1 MSRFPSTPWKPHEPR
16 FILPT
21 FAGLE
26 CRLGL
31 SIPVW
36 YRPLDLRY
44 LRSLVG
50 GSLRK
55 NLLETLKDLGPE
67 LTSLVASGFSSKLRF
82 KLHVLSR
89 NGEYLASYEVP
100 SAYKPRASFELDLSK
115 LLADMK
121 LPDDDYLVVAV
132 MSRGRMD
139 GYRSSPASYSI
150 TYIDQ
155 DNVAIY
161 RTGAFARPLNEGRL
175 KSHVGFTG
183 INPKVIATSE
193 VVSGLMLINHSSDP
207 EYAFAARPNSV
218 MIRED
223 GERLEGDFG
232 EIPPLGAREMSVADI
247 FGNRVFDFLK
257 PFEGRGTTVTT
268 CMGVTL
274 ASLHVQRANDNR
286 RTLLG
291 IEHSRPAHMNLAGIL
306 QH

>member
-1 MSRFPSTPWKPHEPR
+1 M
-16 FILPT
+16 
-21 FAGLE
+21 
-26 CRLGL
+26 
-31 SIPVW
+31 
-36 YRPLDLRY
+36 
-44 LRSLVG
+44 
-50 GSLRK
+50 
-55 NLLETLKDLGPE
+55 
-67 LTSLVASGFSSKLRF
+67 SLVASGFSSKLRF

-89 NGEYLASYEVP
+89 NGEYLRFYDVP
-100 SAYKPRASFELDLSK
+100 SGYKPRASFELDLSK

-132 MSRGRMD
+132 LSRGRMD
-139 GYRSSPASYSI
+139 ARRSPGSFSM
-150 TYIDQ
+150 TYVDQ

-183 INPKVIATSE
+183 IDPKVIATSE

-207 EYAFAARPNSV
+207 EYAFAARPELGPDP
-218 MIRED
+218 RRRRTT
-223 GERLEGDFG
+223 GGRFRGDTS
-232 EIPPLGAREMSVADI
+232 LGAREMSVADI

-257 PFEGRGTTVTT
+257 PFDGRGTTVTT

-291 IEHSRPAHMNLAGIL
+291 IEHSRPAHINLAGIL